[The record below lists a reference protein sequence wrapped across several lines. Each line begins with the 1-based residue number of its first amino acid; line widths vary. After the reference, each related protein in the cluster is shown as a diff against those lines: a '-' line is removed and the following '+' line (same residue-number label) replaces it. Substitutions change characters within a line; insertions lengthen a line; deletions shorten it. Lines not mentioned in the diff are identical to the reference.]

1 MKIASSQRSVAASA
15 ANRQPSNREKGQRK
29 IKFVPPPVTSI
40 NWNAIDQ
47 PFLNGLAASKA
58 GEDKVRSL
66 STDAVN
72 KIAFGCYSAKD
83 LCFILQGMG
92 FSDTPFPTKKNELIK
107 SILSIRLDESHLMH
121 SRNNDDV
128 KLSSKGESQSSRKS
142 SREVVTTPSSASAS
156 ASFVSV
162 SPQRRIL
169 RNDIGSATKDDKKEI
184 IDVDVDANR

>member
-40 NWNAIDQ
+40 NWNAIDE

-83 LCFILQGMG
+83 LCFILQGIRRSIAVVPCDQRQRLGDKVKIRQPVRM
-92 FSDTPFPTKKNELIK
+92 SPFA
-107 SILSIRLDESHLMH
+107 R
-121 SRNNDDV
+121 
-128 KLSSKGESQSSRKS
+128 
-142 SREVVTTPSSASAS
+142 
-156 ASFVSV
+156 
-162 SPQRRIL
+162 
-169 RNDIGSATKDDKKEI
+169 
-184 IDVDVDANR
+184 